1 MKEKMFHM
9 SIKNHSRMNRKK
21 LKTESAV
28 KKGAY
33 RVGMDLV
40 DEKTE
45 KKYAEAGKGER
56 EKIET
61 VTLLT
66 KDSSEKFHDPQY
78 FYNEIERAEKRKDAR
93 YFKEIELSL
102 FRELSQNENKELAMQ
117 LSKEIH
123 QKYSLPIQV
132 NFHKMHTSNPHCH
145 IVIPLRPIE
154 GEHFSN
160 KKNRDINKREFV
172 KESRERW
179 NDLANQKFKQ
189 KNLNLFVDH
198 RSYKERGIKKIP
210 QKHIFYRHIS
220 EEHKREALEHNI
232 FFKRYNRKSDLR
244 CIKKKKKQ
252 EIQVIQNGRKFYRK
266 EVRNSMENTKGMTI
280 HKLYKNEI
288 DSLRSRYSKRGEML
302 EKQKSKVSQ
311 KKGDYKKQRELFK
324 EKKDRFKSNVFHKK
338 MDYQELKL
346 GRIELKG
353 QLKET
358 SIFDFKTRRHL
369 KRQLIQN
376 RVQQRRKKLEIKRE
390 KSRYSHQ
397 KNLLQDKR
405 KELNKFRKDVFKTKL
420 QQTKDM
426 LKMKILSKEQS
437 RAKNKVINP
446 KIVSIKDYKAQYKL
460 ELKSISREITK
471 QRGL

>member
-1 MKEKMFHM
+1 M

-21 LKTESAV
+21 LKIESAV

-66 KDSSEKFHDPQY
+66 KNSSEKFHNPQY

-102 FRELSQNENKELAMQ
+102 FRELSQTENKELAMK
-117 LSKEIH
+117 LSKEIQ
-123 QKYSLPIQV
+123 QKYNLPIQV

-198 RSYKERGIKKIP
+198 RSYKERGINKIP

-220 EEHKREALEHNI
+220 EDHKKEALEHND
-232 FFKRYNRKSDLR
+232 FSKRYNRKSDLR
-244 CIKKKKKQ
+244 RIKKEKKQ
-252 EIQVIQNGRKFYRK
+252 EIQVTQNVRKFHRK

-288 DSLRSRYSKRGEML
+288 DYLRSRYSKRTEIL
-302 EKQKSKVSQ
+302 EKQKSQVLQ
-311 KKGDYKKQRELFK
+311 KKENYKKQKELFK

-338 MDYQELKL
+338 MDYHELKL

-358 SIFDFKTRRHL
+358 SIFNFKTRRHL

-376 RVQQRRKKLEIKRE
+376 RVQQKRKKLEIKRE

-397 KNLLQDKR
+397 KSLLKDKR
-405 KELNKFRKDVFKTKL
+405 KELNKSRKDVFKSNLK
-420 QQTKDM
+420 QTKAVI
-426 LKMKILSKEQS
+426 KMKKLNKEQS
-437 RAKNKVINP
+437 RVKNKIIDS
-446 KIVSIKDYKAQYKL
+446 KIVSLKDYKKQHKL
-460 ELKSISREITK
+460 EIKPLSRERKK
-471 QRGL
+471 QKAL